1 MGWDD
6 ARTMPYY
13 VLVFFFLVLLVHHV
27 GRSLILTMYAL
38 DTPLEEHFS
47 LLQ

>member
-27 GRSLILTMYAL
+27 GGV
-38 DTPLEEHFS
+38 
-47 LLQ
+47 